1 MLGRAS
7 WRRGRPKDELNGVL
21 RKGDLGGGKEVRR
34 PGEKKKRSVV
44 FQRQE
49 RKFGAASPWIAKCNL
64 VRLRRGP
71 GSCKRFQPQSESTRV
86 AQSVK

>member
-34 PGEKKKRSVV
+34 PGEKKIEEVSGLSEAGEEVWC
-44 FQRQE
+44 
-49 RKFGAASPWIAKCNL
+49 SL
-64 VRLRRGP
+64 TMD
-71 GSCKRFQPQSESTRV
+71 CKMQSGQT
-86 AQSVK
+86 QKGTGKL